1 MDIQNIS
8 SATNTYNLNTKNKM
22 DINKEFQELYDKLS
36 GGKIVEEIR
45 ANYDVILNVDNI
57 INVNEILNNYDVQ
70 CKNFV
75 CIPQETLTKME
86 ENPVL
91 KKKVLTAIEEFCS
104 PEEQAEINALQPPVK
119 SAGMLVYPDGRIM
132 YWLEGY
138 PNNFEDMKDKKIVIL
153 KESIR
158 DVCQCYGN
166 NDVENDIESAM
177 QILGTSVNKE
187 KRFDNANFN
196 IFKDEESWWQN
207 RHEEFR
213 EIIENQKR
221 EILEDDYDW
230 WTERMLRHKMFMQ
243 LRLTG
248 EIDARLLMD
257 LKNNTASSYVLSLF
271 SPQLS
276 QEELEEKKRI
286 ENRERTR
293 EETAMKDFD

>member
-1 MDIQNIS
+1 MLIQNIDVS
-8 SATNTYNLNTKNKM
+8 TYTNNSNVRNTIEMKK
-22 DINKEFQELYDKLS
+22 DFQKLYDKLS
-36 GGKIVEEIR
+36 NGKIAEEIQE
-45 ANYDVILNVDNI
+45 NYDVTLHVDNVS
-57 INVNEILNNYDVQ
+57 NVNQILSAYDMH
-70 CKNFV
+70 CKNVV
-75 CIPQETLTKME
+75 CIPQATLTKME

-207 RHEEFR
+207 RNEDFR
-213 EIIENQKR
+213 EIIENRKR

-248 EIDARLLMD
+248 EIDTRLLMD

-286 ENRERTR
+286 EKEH
-293 EETAMKDFD
+293 EEKLDIL